1 MLLEEEL
8 TILEKESAFTEFA
21 QLAKLQKESG
31 TRVANDKLSSTTA
44 EKMASSLCGVI
55 TSTVIG
61 YCNESRFTSL
71 SGNSS
76 EARKSGEVKDL
87 VFVKLLAKWF
97 SGYVPVTITRQFTFY

>member
-8 TILEKESAFTEFA
+8 TVLEKELAFTEFA
-21 QLAKLQKESG
+21 SLAKLQKESG
-31 TRVANDKLSSTTA
+31 TRVANDKLNSSTVK
-44 EKMASSLCGVI
+44 KMASSLCGLI

-61 YCNESRFTSL
+61 CCNESRFTSL
-71 SGNSS
+71 FGDGS
-76 EARKSGEVKDL
+76 EARKSVEVKDL